1 MANMAITNEWH
12 LWGERKKSDVDYQR
26 MWGNFPVFFF
36 FFQKSLALP
45 DAFKILCTN
54 ISVRFFGQQHFSYG
68 DKWAICSPEA
78 KSSLGTGT
86 EQNEP

>member
-1 MANMAITNEWH
+1 MAP
-12 LWGERKKSDVDYQR
+12 LGERKKKSDVEYQR
-26 MWGNFPVFFF
+26 MWGIISLFLFFLFFF
-36 FFQKSLALP
+36 FSQKSLTLP

-68 DKWAICSPEA
+68 DKWAMCSPEA